1 MALVPASV
9 AMKQAMVRIT
19 DLLELSDMSEPEFIE
34 GTIEMNLDD

>member
-1 MALVPASV
+1 MALVPANV

-19 DLLELSDMSEPEFIE
+19 DLMELSDMSEPEFIE